1 VKWKE
6 LSMAEMLWMVHLSTI
21 ERLKED
27 KPQQVRLYLNQTKD
41 YTALREWD
49 KSQLKDS
56 SDK

>member
-6 LSMAEMLWMVHLSTI
+6 FSFAEMLWTVHLSTI

-27 KPQQVRLYLNQTKD
+27 KPHQVRLYLNQTKD